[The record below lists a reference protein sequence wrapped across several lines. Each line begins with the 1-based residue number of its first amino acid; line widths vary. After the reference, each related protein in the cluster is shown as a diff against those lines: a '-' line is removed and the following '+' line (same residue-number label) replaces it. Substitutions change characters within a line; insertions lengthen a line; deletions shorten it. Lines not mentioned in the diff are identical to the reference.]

1 VRGRRFAVLGATLI
15 GIALLGAACG
25 VNGGGGAEQI
35 SPGLGLDDTAPTTTT
50 STTSTTISAQST
62 VATTPATSATSTTVV
77 QTESVQLWFIS
88 GALLN
93 PITIPLTYPAT
104 LDQVMVALQAGPSEL
119 GPATAFLRTAVPSSP
134 RLVVRDNGNGT
145 ATVDLPAS
153 FFGNIQGEDQ
163 LRAIGQIVLTLTMRP
178 GIGGVTFTVAG
189 EPTAVILG
197 NGEQSGKNQ
206 VVTRADYRSLSV
218 SEPQSTTT
226 TAATTVVPTETLS
239 PEPGTPTT
247 ATPTSLTP
255 TSAAG

>member
-1 VRGRRFAVLGATLI
+1 VRGGRVAALAALCI
-15 GIALLGAACG
+15 GVALLGAACG
-25 VNGGGGAEQI
+25 VNDSGGAEQI

-50 STTSTTISAQST
+50 STTSTTIAAQST
-62 VATTPATSATSTTVV
+62 LVTTPATSAASTTVV

-93 PITIPLTYPAT
+93 PITLPLTYPAT
-104 LDQVMVALQAGPSEL
+104 LDQVMVALQAGPSGL
-119 GPATAFLRTAVPSSP
+119 GPATAFLRTAVPASP

-206 VVTRADYRSLSV
+206 VVTRADYRSLTV

-226 TAATTVVPTETLS
+226 STAAPTTVAQAETPP
-239 PEPGTPTT
+239 PEP
-247 ATPTSLTP
+247 ATSTSV
-255 TSAAG
+255 SG